1 MDDNIKIRLELEVA
15 AQRIIG
21 QYMINNKRVESAI
34 EEGVKNAFESIDI
47 AAEVE
52 KTVRNAIEKAIRQSG
67 EWGRIQEAVKKKTDE
82 IVDTYI
88 EQAVNRFK
96 KDFEEK

>member
-21 QYMINNKRVESAI
+21 QYMINNRRIESEI
-34 EEGVKNAFESIDI
+34 EEGVKNAFESVDI

-52 KTVRNAIEKAIRQSG
+52 KTVKNTIEKAIRQSG
-67 EWGRIQEAVKKKTDE
+67 EWGKIQEVVKKKTDE

-88 EQAVNRFK
+88 EQAINKFR